1 MRKVLFVLVLLFGV
15 SFVSGAAH
23 AGFLSDLFSKKS
35 AVVAEPIKTIKP
47 IDKIDLAKRIKI
59 TQQIAGGFYSGKKE
73 VEISF
78 SEKELQSLFLPWV
91 NKMIKENPQFAS
103 SSVDNLFLADGAI
116 EISGII
122 SWSMKSAFMISV
134 TPSVVD
140 GKLKL
145 DVNKAKVGWFN
156 LPKSMINKLLVVLK
170 IKPEDLVRPLP
181 HFELESVIIKDGLI
195 NIAGKYK
202 KY

>member
-1 MRKVLFVLVLLFGV
+1 MRKVLFGLVLLLGV
-15 SFVSGAAH
+15 SFVSGSAH

-35 AVVAEPIKTIKP
+35 AVVADPIKTIKP

-78 SEKELQSLFLPWV
+78 SEKELQSLFLPWI

-103 SSVDNLFLADGAI
+103 SSVDNLFLTDGAV

-122 SWSMKSAFMISV
+122 SWSMKSNFMISV

-145 DVNKAKVGWFN
+145 DVNKAKIGWFT

-170 IKPEDLVRPLP
+170 IKPEDLVRSLP
-181 HFELESVIIKDGLI
+181 HFELENIIIKDGQI
-195 NIAGKYK
+195 NISGKYK